1 MMLWVATRST
11 FGDAGS
17 DLKRDDSSDA
27 TAART
32 TATSIEWSR
41 IQSQTAMGSRGDEE
55 KIEPV
60 AASRRATHSHG
71 PGALERGVRL
81 WRLLDGRAGR
91 CVPAPAVRSLPLS
104 LARTRGIRCEGRLFP
119 FTRVGPGARHRLMTR
134 RRITSHHH
142 RPHASACGPVV
153 GARAE
158 HRAKGAAHA
167 IALSP
172 PRGAKIRPFGS
183 TRSSEV
189 LVASSPA
196 VAVQEATEDSDV

>member
-1 MMLWVATRST
+1 MGKWRR
-11 FGDAGS
+11 GENRAGGAP
-17 DLKRDDSSDA
+17 LR
-27 TAART
+27 RT
-32 TATSIEWSR
+32 
-41 IQSQTAMGSRGDEE
+41 
-55 KIEPV
+55 
-60 AASRRATHSHG
+60 THSHG

-81 WRLLDGRAGR
+81 WRILDGRAGR

-153 GARAE
+153 GAPAE
-158 HRAKGAAHA
+158 HRAKGAAHVPS
-167 IALSP
+167 LLVP
-172 PRGAKIRPFGS
+172 PRGAKIRPSGS

-189 LVASSPA
+189 LVASSPT
-196 VAVQEATEDSDV
+196 VAVQEATEDFDV

>member
-1 MMLWVATRST
+1 MVTGSKVKLLWGHEETRRNR
-11 FGDAGS
+11 AGGAP
-17 DLKRDDSSDA
+17 LR
-27 TAART
+27 RT
-32 TATSIEWSR
+32 
-41 IQSQTAMGSRGDEE
+41 
-55 KIEPV
+55 
-60 AASRRATHSHG
+60 THSHG

-81 WRLLDGRAGR
+81 WRILDGRAGR

-134 RRITSHHH
+134 RRITTHHH

-167 IALSP
+167 IALGHP
-172 PRGAKIRPFGS
+172 PRS
-183 TRSSEV
+183 
-189 LVASSPA
+189 
-196 VAVQEATEDSDV
+196 EDSPSRLDSFIGSARGQLADRRRPRSYRRLRRMIKTRPASTGEVPRGTVSRSLAI